1 MGLPADGLRGAADRE
16 RAAGRR
22 GAGPARRLHR
32 QSDYVVG
39 TERACENS
47 KNSMTVLTLNVLS
60 VVVLLVFNLSSMR
73 VTLVGNGEKGRN
85 NAVYQFAGA
94 EFDGADSNVL
104 GVGDDGGDSLLLA

>member
-16 RAAGRR
+16 RAAGR
-22 GAGPARRLHR
+22 GGPGPARRLHR

-39 TERACENS
+39 TGRACENS

-73 VTLVGNGEKGRN
+73 VTLVGNGEK
-85 NAVYQFAGA
+85 
-94 EFDGADSNVL
+94 ES
-104 GVGDDGGDSLLLA
+104 

>member
-16 RAAGRR
+16 RAAGRGR
-22 GAGPARRLHR
+22 TGPARRLHR

-39 TERACENS
+39 TGRACEHS

-73 VTLVGNGEKGRN
+73 VTLVGNGEK
-85 NAVYQFAGA
+85 
-94 EFDGADSNVL
+94 ES
-104 GVGDDGGDSLLLA
+104 